1 MIFKKLGNIESP
13 ASAVGMGCWNIGNQW
28 GEMSDADAEAIV
40 QAALENGVT
49 LFDVAESYGT
59 PHGLSE
65 IRLGRALK
73 GKRDGLILVSK
84 CGHWGM
90 RSGQA
95 VPLTTP
101 DMIRICVHS
110 SLGRLR
116 TDLIDVMLAHQETL
130 SDELAKT
137 YVEGFRMLLEEG
149 FIREYGISTTKIDTL
164 KRFYELSDGEMTVV
178 EADYSL
184 LNDTVEKDGFLDFCI
199 EKNIS
204 ILTRGPLHQGLLSG
218 RYDRNTVFT
227 DSVRSAFNEGGKRHG
242 EFLEMM
248 DRLDAL
254 KPKLANLSDMDLP
267 TYAIRYLISQKAN
280 IFAIPGA
287 TSVRQIVSN
296 AQAGSRQLT
305 AEELSFVR

>member
-1 MIFKKLGNIESP
+1 MIYQKLGNIEAP
-13 ASAVGMGCWNIGNQW
+13 ASAVGMGTWNIGNQW
-28 GEMSDADAEAIV
+28 GEMTDRDAEEIV
-40 QAALENGVT
+40 NAALENGIT
-49 LFDVAESYGT
+49 LFDTAESYGT

-65 IRLGRALK
+65 IRLGKALK

-90 RSGQA
+90 RSGQP

-116 TDLIDVMLAHQETL
+116 TDLIDVMLSHQEVIT
-130 SDELAKT
+130 DELAKI
-137 YVEGFRMLLEEG
+137 YIEGFRALQGEG
-149 FIREYGISTTKIDTL
+149 FIKEYGISTTKIDTL

-204 ILTRGPLHQGLLSG
+204 VLTRGPLHQGLLSG

-227 DSVRSAFNEGGKRHG
+227 DSVRSAFNEGGRRHE
-242 EFLEMM
+242 EFVEMM

-254 KPKLANLSDMDLP
+254 KPKLADVQDMDLP

-296 AQAGSRQLT
+296 AKAGERKLT
-305 AEELSFVR
+305 EAELSFVK